1 MCIVQNSKKKISSPF
16 KAKAKKD
23 DKQKKS
29 KEGKKKIVWKKDN
42 VYVHEE

>member
-1 MCIVQNSKKKISSPF
+1 MKKKECALYKKSFAIQG
-16 KAKAKKD
+16 KD
-23 DKQKKS
+23 DKQKQ

>member
-1 MCIVQNSKKKISSPF
+1 MHCTKQQEKNLIAIHS
-16 KAKAKKD
+16 KKD